1 MYVGPTGASAV
12 FNVAT
17 LTTNTIAGHTNINE
31 FAVVREEKKIE
42 AEIESIMKVRGCVR
56 LRTHSAACQQA
67 GAISGHPADNAAAG
81 TTRAIIRGV
90 AQQACANT
98 PHLPCYST
106 TPRRAAMT
114 TTCRRRFMNSPSRW
128 LTPCAAA

>member
-42 AEIESIMKVRGCVR
+42 AEIESIMKVRGRVR
-56 LRTHSAACQQA
+56 LRSNSAACQQA
-67 GAISGHPADNAAAG
+67 RAISGGTRPTTPQLGLRAQLYEAWRSTPAQTLRTCRAAPPHPAG
-81 TTRAIIRGV
+81 R
-90 AQQACANT
+90 
-98 PHLPCYST
+98 L
-106 TPRRAAMT
+106 
-114 TTCRRRFMNSPSRW
+114 
-128 LTPCAAA
+128 